1 VTRLWKQCVDAE
13 DVRVRKLCAIRR
25 LLFLSMV
32 AVGIQALWLLRR
44 PKSAQKLIA
53 RVKVFIQ
60 SVRFLYYRL
69 WRGVAHALDH
79 GG

>member
-1 VTRLWKQCVDAE
+1 M
-13 DVRVRKLCAIRR
+13 
-25 LLFLSMV
+25 LS
-32 AVGIQALWLLRR
+32 VGVQALWLLQR

-53 RVKVFIQ
+53 RVKVFIP

-69 WRGVAHALDH
+69 WRGVADALDR